1 MDKTRCVEKMF
12 TYLKTNIRYH
22 MRVTASLLAAKFE
35 SLDLILKIMG
45 GNMKKI
51 SYKDVEQDFQSVWEF
66 LSLNANIKKK

>member
-12 TYLKTNIRYH
+12 TYLKTSIRYH

-45 GNMKKI
+45 ENIQKI
-51 SYKDVEQDFQSVWEF
+51 SYKDVEQDFQPVSGVFKFECEH
-66 LSLNANIKKK
+66 